1 MCTLVAPR
9 AAHGAF
15 QLHCALSL
23 QDEAL
28 GAVTISQGSAAALIV
43 EAIILNG
50 WIEPRIVRCVRI
62 GAHRCLCPA
71 LLLVFILTVLIHV
84 NQDRLS
90 FCITS
95 LTVEHL
101 DFFVPHETENE
112 REYLHKHRNVC
123 GEEEDPN
130 IICRHEI
137 IVGIWAEPEII
148 PALAVV

>member
-28 GAVTISQGSAAALIV
+28 GAVTISQGSATALVV

-50 WIEPRIVRCVRI
+50 WIEPRILRCACI
-62 GAHRCLCPA
+62 GAHRCLRPT
-71 LLLVFILTVLIHV
+71 LLLVLILTVLIHV

-101 DFFVPHETENE
+101 DFFVPHEAKNE

-130 IICRHEI
+130 IICRPAI
-137 IVGIWAEPEII
+137 IIGIWAEPEII